1 MQTFGLYLDFLLRYS
16 PKVCKKTVL
25 DTHYETAR
33 STKKNAEQKKWGW
46 FQKSLYFCKSN

>member
-33 STKKNAEQKKWGW
+33 STKKKRGTEKVGVVSKK
-46 FQKSLYFCKSN
+46 FVLLQI